1 MQAESQVREGGG
13 QLDLE
18 GDVQY
23 STSADVCAF
32 TSLLLTATTT
42 TPPFDDDDNHR
53 IDLRQAPR

>member
-1 MQAESQVREGGG
+1 MEAESQVHEGGG

-23 STSADVCAF
+23 SADVRAF
-32 TSLLLTATTT
+32 TSLLLTTTTT
-42 TPPFDDDDNHR
+42 TPAFDDDDNHR